1 MLELQWHLFPLQ
13 FIAFILSYFG
23 WRKTGLVLMIGTI
36 ILAALCFNTHITHAL
51 DIVL

>member
-13 FIAFILSYFG
+13 FIALFFSFLG
-23 WRKTGLVLMIGTI
+23 WRKTGLVLMVLTV
-36 ILAALCFNTHITHAL
+36 ILAAMCFNTHITQAL